1 MTRARDLGLRI
12 GRGTPGELNAITD
25 VPGVRVGHRT
35 VISGA
40 DGDPAAVRTG
50 VTAIFPHAGAP
61 WEEPVYVGTHIL
73 NGYGELIGIN
83 QLREWGIL
91 MSPVVLT
98 SSMAIGK
105 AYDAT
110 AKWIAQ
116 SSPAWAQEVMP
127 VVSEC
132 DDSFL
137 NAVLTFPLTD
147 EDVAAA
153 LDSAVGGPVAEGS
166 VGSGTGMQCFDFKGG
181 IGTASRV
188 LPTDQGGFVVG
199 VLVMTNHGDRE
210 NLLLDGIR
218 VGEAIPE
225 LMPVEHSEGSCV
237 VVVAT
242 DAPLLPH
249 QLDRMAQ
256 RAGMGLARGGSMASN
271 GSGEQMVAFSTANR
285 LPRAPRDIADVR
297 AVLDGPDR
305 PPWLLSALFQ
315 ATVEATEE
323 AVADALFTATT
334 VVGRGGNTLFAMPH
348 DPALASLDAAGRLSR

>member
-1 MTRARDLGLRI
+1 V
-12 GRGTPGELNAITD
+12 LNAVTD

-35 VISGA
+35 VIHGD
-40 DGDPAAVRTG
+40 DGDPQAARTG
-50 VTAIFPHAGAP
+50 VTAVFPHAGVP

-98 SSMAIGK
+98 SSLAIGK

-110 AKWIAQ
+110 VKWIATRSQ
-116 SSPAWAQEVMP
+116 AWAQEVMP
-127 VVSEC
+127 IVTEC

-137 NAVLTFPLTD
+137 SAVLAFPLED

-153 LDSAVGGPVAEGS
+153 LDAAVGGPVAEGS
-166 VGSGTGMQCFDFKGG
+166 VGAGTGMQCFDFKGG
-181 IGTASRV
+181 IGTSSRV
-188 LPTDQGGFVVG
+188 LPADAGGFTVG
-199 VLVMTNHGDRE
+199 ALVMTNHGDRE
-210 NLLLDGIR
+210 NLLLDGVR
-218 VGEAIPE
+218 VGEAITDQ
-225 LMPVEHSEGSCV
+225 MPIEHSEGSCV

-249 QLDRMAQ
+249 QLDRVAQ

-271 GSGEQMVAFSTANR
+271 GSGEQMIAFSTANR
-285 LPRAPRDIADVR
+285 LPRAPHDVADVR

-305 PPWLLSALFQ
+305 PPWLLTELFQ

-323 AVADALFTATT
+323 AVANALFAATT
-334 VVGRGGNTLFAMPH
+334 VVGRDGNTLFAMPS
-348 DPALASLDAAGRLSR
+348 DRALAALDAAGRLSR